1 MVEVFKTNVQHS
13 DHAKML
19 IDEIHAVFQNYTA
32 NFDLEDC
39 DRILRVKSSR
49 SFVDSFRVLELLKTY
64 GFDGEVL
71 PGDKPVMSF
80 YNFKETSFNLN

>member
-49 SFVDSFRVLELLKTY
+49 SFVDSFRVLELVKTY

-71 PGDKPVMSF
+71 PGDKTCNELLQF
-80 YNFKETSFNLN
+80 

>member
-1 MVEVFKTNVQHS
+1 MMVEVFKTNVQNS
-13 DHAKML
+13 VHAKML
-19 IDEIHAVFQNYTA
+19 IDAIHATFQNYTA

-49 SFVDSFRVLELLKTY
+49 NFVEAFRVLELLKRY

-71 PGDKPVMSF
+71 ADDKPVNEILQF
-80 YNFKETSFNLN
+80 